1 MTPDRA
7 ARALVEAECR
17 VLTRF
22 LVSQDPTPY
31 VLDSYARLHRSAT
44 PPDADV
50 ARLIERALLSSAR
63 YGATAVGIADCYAKF
78 FVPRSVLRCR
88 LVMLLAILENSP
100 RTERELNSAAE
111 GSLWLF
117 AVRVLLVGI
126 SVALRLAAGIV
137 LFLPWHA
144 LSLASSRSGAT
155 R

>member
-7 ARALVEAECR
+7 AHAPVEAECR

-22 LVSQDPTPY
+22 LVSQDPAPY
-31 VLDSYARLHRSAT
+31 VLDSYIRLRPGAT

-50 ARLIERALLSSAR
+50 ARPIERALLSSAR
-63 YGATAVGIADCYAKF
+63 SGPTAVGIADCYAKF

-88 LVMLLAILENSP
+88 LVLLLAILENSP
-100 RTERELNSAAE
+100 QTERALNSAAE

-117 AVRVLLVGI
+117 AARVLLVGL
-126 SVALRLAAGIV
+126 SVGLRLAAGIV
-137 LFLPWHA
+137 LFLPWHV
-144 LSLASSRSGAT
+144 LSVVSSRSAGA